1 MKKTLLATAMLL
13 AFVSYANADPHYIEE
28 ATEIAGNTENY
39 PKDSERVL
47 GGFYVN
53 KDVDPSIAQEKLSSN
68 LSSNVKVT
76 GGDFNYVVGGH
87 YVSDYEK
94 DVDLKVNSTNVVI
107 DGRGTKVYFLAAGT
121 ASNNARLSNTSQQS
135 SLTIH
140 NGTFGTEKL
149 TTNVMENMVLGGDLV
164 KGGSDID
171 WSDRVASTSIKKVN
185 ISIDGGTFNS
195 VVIGGSAA
203 YAYYEKPYKQIKTSV
218 DEVEMSITGGTFNL
232 PIFAGGMAGGHN
244 TESTVGTAKLFISGS
259 SGNLSINN
267 VDIYAGGLMVDA
279 KDKDRIA
286 SVENA
291 IIQIENTT
299 LKGVFGTAADSAVS
313 GDGTKG
319 YHWDYSPIKDS
330 ENIENVNTALSLTNV
345 TAETVD
351 IPLGNVELRAE
362 GADGGVNVDSFSVDK
377 TTVRLTA
384 DGAAND
390 AAGGDVDKLFSI
402 QKDGDTA
409 NYDADIAFD
418 EGLVMGELTGKV
430 VNGQVDEKT
439 LTVKKNTVQ
448 NAMLDLMSKTPVTIT
463 RTLTNDVRKRL
474 GDIRSAQGTHGVWA
488 RYDGGKFSADD
499 GFEND
504 FNTIQVGYDTLL
516 TADAPRL
523 GVAFSY
529 TKGDTEFGRGDSD
542 LDAYS
547 LAAYATKLYDNG
559 MFVDV
564 IGRVATINNDMTVD
578 GRIDAKTDNLVLS
591 LSGEYGWRFSVTDM
605 LYVEPQAELTYTYV
619 DSDSFKLDTAKYEM
633 DSTDSLVARIGLA
646 TGFKC
651 PADMGDVYVRVSGV
665 HEFLGDSE
673 VSASNEILRNVLKSE
688 GEDTWVEFNL
698 GANFNINKSTYIYAD
713 VERTEGAKL
722 EEDWRANVG
731 VRYSF

>member
-1 MKKTLLATAMLL
+1 MKKTLLASALL
-13 AFVSYANADPHYIEE
+13 LVFANYANAETIYTEQ
-28 ATEIAGNTENY
+28 ATEITGNSSELQDGD
-39 PKDSERVL
+39 KERVL
-47 GGFYVN
+47 GGFFLG
-53 KDVDPSIAQEKLSSN
+53 KDGDPSNAQKDLN
-68 LSSNVKVT
+68 GDFKVT

-87 YVSDYEK
+87 YVSDYQNDIE
-94 DVDLKVNSTNVVI
+94 LKVNSTNVII
-107 DGRGTKVYFLAAGT
+107 DGSDTKVYFLAAGT

-203 YAYYEKPYKQIKTSV
+203 YAYYEKPYEQIETSV

-267 VDIYAGGLMVDA
+267 DIYAGGLMVDA

-299 LKGVFGTAADSAVS
+299 LKGVFGTAADSVVS
-313 GDGTKG
+313 GDGNNG

-402 QKDGDTA
+402 QKDGETA
-409 NYDADIAFD
+409 NYNADIAFD

-578 GRIDAKTDNLVLS
+578 GRIDAETDNLVLS

>member
-1 MKKTLLATAMLL
+1 MKKTLLASALL
-13 AFVSYANADPHYIEE
+13 LVFANYANAKTIYTQQ
-28 ATEIAGNTENY
+28 ASEITENSTELQVGD
-39 PKDSERVL
+39 KERVL
-47 GGFYVN
+47 GGFFLG
-53 KDVDPSIAQEKLSSN
+53 KDGDPSNAQDDLSSDF
-68 LSSNVKVT
+68 KVT

-94 DVDLKVNSTNVVI
+94 HVDLKVNSTNVVI
-107 DGRGTKVYFLAAGT
+107 DGSDTKVYFLAAGT
-121 ASNNARLSNTSQQS
+121 ASNNARLSNTSEQS

-140 NGTFGTEKL
+140 NGTFGAENTEKL
-149 TTNVMENMVLGGDLV
+149 TTDVMENMVLGGDLV

-171 WSDRVASTSIKKVN
+171 WSDRVAQTSIKKVN

-203 YAYYEKPYKQIKTSV
+203 YAYYEKPYEQIKTSV

-267 VDIYAGGLMVDA
+267 DIYAGGLMVDA

-299 LKGVFGTAADSAVS
+299 LEGVFGTAADSAVS
-313 GDGTKG
+313 GNGTDG

-330 ENIENVNTALSLTNV
+330 EKNVNTALSLTNV

-362 GADGGVNVDSFSVDK
+362 GA
-377 TTVRLTA
+377 
-384 DGAAND
+384 AND

-402 QKDGDTA
+402 KKDGDTA
-409 NYDADIAFD
+409 HYNADIAFD

-578 GRIDAKTDNLVLS
+578 GRIDAETDNLVLS

>member
-1 MKKTLLATAMLL
+1 MKKTLLASALL
-13 AFVSYANADPHYIEE
+13 LVFANYANAKTIY
-28 ATEIAGNTENY
+28 TEQASEITGNSTELQVG
-39 PKDSERVL
+39 DQERVL
-47 GGFYVN
+47 GGFFLGE
-53 KDVDPSIAQEKLSSN
+53 DDDDPSNALKDLNSDF
-68 LSSNVKVT
+68 KVT
-76 GGDFNYVVGGH
+76 GGNFNYVVGGH
-87 YVSDYEK
+87 YVSDYENE
-94 DVDLKVNSTNVVI
+94 VDLKVNSTNVVI
-107 DGRGTKVYFLAAGT
+107 DGSDTEVYFLAAGT

-140 NGTFGTEKL
+140 NGTFGAEKL

-171 WSDRVASTSIKKVN
+171 WSDREASTFIKKVN

-203 YAYYEKPYKQIKTSV
+203 YAYYENPYKQIKTSV

-244 TESTVGTAKLFISGS
+244 TESTVRTAKLFISGS
-259 SGNLSINN
+259 SGNLSIND
-267 VDIYAGGLMVDA
+267 DIYAGGLMVDA

-299 LKGVFGTAADSAVS
+299 LEGVFGTAADSAVS
-313 GDGTKG
+313 GDGTNG
-319 YHWDYSPIKDS
+319 YRWDYSPIKDS

-402 QKDGDTA
+402 QKDGVTA
-409 NYDADIAFD
+409 NYNADIAFD

-564 IGRVATINNDMTVD
+564 IGRVARINNDMTVD
-578 GRIDAKTDNLVLS
+578 GRIDAETDNLVLS

>member
-1 MKKTLLATAMLL
+1 MKKTLLASALL
-13 AFVSYANADPHYIEE
+13 LVFANYANATPFY
-28 ATEIAGNTENY
+28 TEQASEISEITGNSTEL
-39 PKDSERVL
+39 PVGDQERVL
-47 GGFYVN
+47 GGFFLG
-53 KDVDPSIAQEKLSSN
+53 KDGDPSNAQEDLKSDF
-68 LSSNVKVT
+68 KVT

-87 YVSDYEK
+87 YVNGYEGEVK
-94 DVDLKVNSTNVVI
+94 LNVNSSSVVI
-107 DGRGTKVYFLAAGT
+107 DGSDTKVYFLAAGT
-121 ASNNARLSNTSQQS
+121 ASNDVQSISNSSKQS
-135 SLTIH
+135 ILTIH
-140 NGTFGTEKL
+140 NGTFGAEKL

-164 KGGSDID
+164 KGGADQNE
-171 WSDRVASTSIKKVN
+171 DRIATTSIDKVR

-203 YAYYEKPYKQIKTSV
+203 YAYYEKPYREIKTSV
-218 DEVEMSITGGTFNL
+218 GEVEMSITGGTFNL

-578 GRIDAKTDNLVLS
+578 GRIDAETDNLVLS

>member
-1 MKKTLLATAMLL
+1 MKKTLLASALL
-13 AFVSYANADPHYIEE
+13 LVFANYANAKTIYTQQASEITGNS
-28 ATEIAGNTENY
+28 TELQVG
-39 PKDSERVL
+39 DQERVL
-47 GGFYVN
+47 GGFFLGEGG
-53 KDVDPSIAQEKLSSN
+53 DPSNAQEALKSDF
-68 LSSNVKVT
+68 KVT
-76 GGDFNYVVGGH
+76 GGVFNYVVGGH
-87 YVSDYEK
+87 YVSDYET
-94 DVDLKVNSTNVVI
+94 DVALKVNSTNVVI
-107 DGRGTKVYFLAAGT
+107 DGSDTEVYFLAAGT

-140 NGTFGTEKL
+140 NGTFGAEKL

-164 KGGSDID
+164 KGGSKID
-171 WSDRVASTSIKKVN
+171 FSDRVASTSIKKVN

-203 YAYYEKPYKQIKTSV
+203 YAYYEKPYEQIKTSV

-267 VDIYAGGLMVDA
+267 DIYAGGLMVDA

-299 LKGVFGTAADSAVS
+299 LEGIFGTAADSAVS
-313 GDGTKG
+313 GDGTDG

-330 ENIENVNTALSLTNV
+330 EKNVNTALSLTNV

-362 GADGGVNVDSFSVDK
+362 GADGGVNVASFSVGK

-402 QKDGDTA
+402 QKDEEPA
-409 NYDADIAFD
+409 NYNADIAFD

-578 GRIDAKTDNLVLS
+578 GRIDAETDNLVLS

>member
-1 MKKTLLATAMLL
+1 MKKTLLASALL
-13 AFVSYANADPHYIEE
+13 LVFANYANAKTIY
-28 ATEIAGNTENY
+28 TEQASEISEITGNSTELQVG
-39 PKDSERVL
+39 DQERVL
-47 GGFYVN
+47 GGFFLGEGG
-53 KDVDPSIAQEKLSSN
+53 DPSNAQKDLDSDF
-68 LSSNVKVT
+68 KVT
-76 GGDFNYVVGGH
+76 GGVFNYVVGGH
-87 YVSDYEK
+87 YVSDYET
-94 DVDLKVNSTNVVI
+94 DVALKVNSTNVVI
-107 DGRGTKVYFLAAGT
+107 DGSDTEVYFLAAGT

-140 NGTFGTEKL
+140 NGTFGAEKL

-164 KGGSDID
+164 KGGSKID
-171 WSDRVASTSIKKVN
+171 FSDRVASTSIKKVN

-203 YAYYEKPYKQIKTSV
+203 YAYYEKPYEQIKTSV

-267 VDIYAGGLMVDA
+267 DIYAGGLMVDA

-299 LKGVFGTAADSAVS
+299 LEGVFGTAADSAVS
-313 GDGTKG
+313 GDGTNG

-345 TAETVD
+345 TAKTVD

-362 GADGGVNVDSFSVDK
+362 GADGGVNVASFSVGK

-402 QKDGDTA
+402 KKDGDTA
-409 NYDADIAFD
+409 KYNADIAFD

-578 GRIDAKTDNLVLS
+578 GRINAETDNLVLS

>member
-1 MKKTLLATAMLL
+1 MKKTLLASALL
-13 AFVSYANADPHYIEE
+13 LVFANYANAKTIYTQQASEISEITGNS
-28 ATEIAGNTENY
+28 TEFQVGD
-39 PKDSERVL
+39 KERVL
-47 GGFYVN
+47 GGFFLGE
-53 KDVDPSIAQEKLSSN
+53 DDGSSN
-68 LSSNVKVT
+68 ALKEVLNSDFKVT
-76 GGDFNYVVGGH
+76 GGVFNYVVGGH
-87 YVSDYEK
+87 YVSDYET
-94 DVDLKVNSTNVVI
+94 DVALKVNSTNVVI
-107 DGRGTKVYFLAAGT
+107 DGSDTEVYFLAAGT

-140 NGTFGTEKL
+140 NGTFGAEKL

-164 KGGSDID
+164 KGGSKID
-171 WSDRVASTSIKKVN
+171 FSDRVASTSIKKVN

-203 YAYYEKPYKQIKTSV
+203 YAYYEKPYEQIKTSV

-267 VDIYAGGLMVDA
+267 DIYAGGLMVDA

-299 LKGVFGTAADSAVS
+299 LEGVFGTAADSAVS
-313 GDGTKG
+313 GDGTNG

-345 TAETVD
+345 TAKTVD

-362 GADGGVNVDSFSVDK
+362 GADGGVNVASFSVGK

-402 QKDGDTA
+402 KKDGDTA
-409 NYDADIAFD
+409 KYNADIAFD

-578 GRIDAKTDNLVLS
+578 GRIDAETDNLVLS

>member
-1 MKKTLLATAMLL
+1 MKKTLLASALL
-13 AFVSYANADPHYIEE
+13 LVFANYANATPFYTQQ
-28 ATEIAGNTENY
+28 ASEITGNSTKL
-39 PKDSERVL
+39 PVGDKERVL
-47 GGFYVN
+47 GGFFLGEGG
-53 KDVDPSIAQEKLSSN
+53 DPSNAQKDLNSDF
-68 LSSNVKVT
+68 KVT
-76 GGDFNYVVGGH
+76 GGVFNYVVGGH

-94 DVDLKVNSTNVVI
+94 EVDLNVNSTNVVI
-107 DGRGTKVYFLAAGT
+107 DGSDTEVYFLAAGT

-140 NGTFGTEKL
+140 NGKFGTEEKL

-164 KGGSDID
+164 KGGSKID
-171 WSDRVASTSIKKVN
+171 FSDRVASTSIKKVN

-203 YAYYEKPYKQIKTSV
+203 YAYYEKPYEQIKTSV

-267 VDIYAGGLMVDA
+267 DIYAGGLMVDA

-313 GDGTKG
+313 GDGTNG

-402 QKDGDTA
+402 RKDGETA
-409 NYDADIAFD
+409 NYNADIAFD

-578 GRIDAKTDNLVLS
+578 GRIDAETDNLVLS

>member
-1 MKKTLLATAMLL
+1 MKKTLLASALL
-13 AFVSYANADPHYIEE
+13 LVFANYANATTYTQQASEITGNS
-28 ATEIAGNTENY
+28 TELQVG
-39 PKDSERVL
+39 DQERVL
-47 GGFYVN
+47 GGFFLG
-53 KDVDPSIAQEKLSSN
+53 KDDDDPSNVQEDLNSDF
-68 LSSNVKVT
+68 KVT
-76 GGDFNYVVGGH
+76 GGVFDYVVGGH
-87 YVSDYEK
+87 YVSDYK
-94 DVDLKVNSTNVVI
+94 DHVDLKVNSTNVVI
-107 DGRGTKVYFLAAGT
+107 DGSGTEVYFLAAGT
-121 ASNNARLSNTSQQS
+121 ASNNARLSNISQQS

-140 NGTFGTEKL
+140 NGTFGTKKL

-171 WSDRVASTSIKKVN
+171 WSNRVASTSIEKVN
-185 ISIDGGTFNS
+185 ISIDGGTFDS

-203 YAYYEKPYKQIKTSV
+203 YAYYEKPYEQIKTSV
-218 DEVEMSITGGTFNL
+218 GEVEMSITGGTFNL

-259 SGNLSINN
+259 SGNLSIND
-267 VDIYAGGLMVDA
+267 DIYAGGLMVDA
-279 KDKDRIA
+279 KDKNRIA

-313 GDGTKG
+313 GDGTNG

-330 ENIENVNTALSLTNV
+330 ENIEDVNTALSLTNV

-402 QKDGDTA
+402 QKDGETA

-578 GRIDAKTDNLVLS
+578 GRIDAETDNLVLS